1 MIWFSACSLAGARP
15 PEPAALNVGSTHLA
29 GPKSGRF
36 FFLFCLCICKASC
49 SQMAEQPPLFP
60 PFSAFC
66 NPRYDNIGKNLYRL
80 SKKKYV
86 FPPVLRQRIKV
97 HVNGKL
103 QWLRSHLNSHKTQ
116 RRRLLCLPNYHFR
129 KSLQNCNFVREAIN
143 RKGTAL
149 PHVSSYS
156 SR

>member
-1 MIWFSACSLAGARP
+1 MWEAHTLQVQNLGGFFFSCFVYAFAKQ
-15 PEPAALNVGSTHLA
+15 AALRQQSNHRS
-29 GPKSGRF
+29 S
-36 FFLFCLCICKASC
+36 
-49 SQMAEQPPLFP
+49 P

-66 NPRYDNIGKNLYRL
+66 NPRYDNIGKSLCRL

-86 FPPVLRQRIKV
+86 FPPVLRQCIEV